1 MKIRKC
7 KIDVERDSLLPPQ
20 EPEYS
25 IRIMPKKRYGAWILM
40 LQWNE
45 TIIEI
50 ASGEGNQLA
59 NRATNKTCDL
69 KKKRIT
75 MTATVW
81 ILEIDTA
88 TYAFFDKENAIHMA
102 AQMQVRDYNLY
113 EVQLYDGQV
122 EPDNYGQAI
131 IYAGLQFKKDGK

>member
-1 MKIRKC
+1 
-7 KIDVERDSLLPPQ
+7 
-20 EPEYS
+20 
-25 IRIMPKKRYGAWILM
+25 
-40 LQWNE
+40 
-45 TIIEI
+45 
-50 ASGEGNQLA
+50 
-59 NRATNKTCDL
+59 
-69 KKKRIT
+69 

-81 ILEIDTA
+81 IIEIDTA

>member
-25 IRIMPKKRYGAWILM
+25 IRILPKKRYGAWILM

-50 ASGEGNQLA
+50 ASGEGN
-59 NRATNKTCDL
+59 
-69 KKKRIT
+69 
-75 MTATVW
+75 
-81 ILEIDTA
+81 
-88 TYAFFDKENAIHMA
+88 
-102 AQMQVRDYNLY
+102 
-113 EVQLYDGQV
+113 
-122 EPDNYGQAI
+122 
-131 IYAGLQFKKDGK
+131 